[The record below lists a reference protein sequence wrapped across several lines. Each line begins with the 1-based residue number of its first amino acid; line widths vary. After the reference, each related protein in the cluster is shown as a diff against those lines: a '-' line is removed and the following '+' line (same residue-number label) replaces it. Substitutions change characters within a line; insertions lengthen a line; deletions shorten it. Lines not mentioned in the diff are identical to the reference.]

1 MKADL
6 KSTCHNFKFKVNT
19 LNLFLPIGEKRKKE
33 KRLGKLETETLCFK
47 TRMNLSPKQIDSL
60 STLAS
65 VKP

>member
-47 TRMNLSPKQIDSL
+47 TRMN
-60 STLAS
+60 
-65 VKP
+65 